1 MTASPPAL
9 PDHASEQDDRQIPID
24 AVGIRRLR
32 YPITVKEKG
41 GGHQSTVAEIEMAV
55 ALPAHVKGTHMSRFI
70 EVLEAHRGEVTIST
84 LPSILT
90 ATQRRL
96 EAESVSISLDFP
108 YFMQKAAPV
117 SKVRS
122 MMDYT
127 CGFRARRCGRGAT
140 VFELVVRVPVKSL
153 CPCSKAISDYGA
165 HNQRSIVEV
174 ILAADAFIWIE
185 DVIAAVEGAASAP
198 VYALLK
204 RADEKWVTEQ
214 AYDNP
219 RFVED
224 LVREVLLALR
234 ALGARR
240 VQVTAE
246 NFESIHNHSAF
257 ARLAWQDG
265 EDGAAIAPASERASI
280 ERAPIEPPA
289 FDFGDWLKQ
298 ARSARGLSQGELA
311 DRVGCSRSYLSRI
324 EANTKSL
331 SAATAHAL
339 ADALGIDT
347 LQMALRAGVLPKAA
361 LQAIA
366 AEPDAFLE
374 WMQTAAA
381 RS

>member
-1 MTASPPAL
+1 MTASPASPPAL
-9 PDHASEQDDRQIPID
+9 PDHASEQDHRQIPID

-122 MMDYT
+122 MMDYR

-257 ARLAWQDG
+257 ARLAWQDDV
-265 EDGAAIAPASERASI
+265 EEVAIAPMSEH
-280 ERAPIEPPA
+280 APLEPSA
-289 FDFGDWLKQ
+289 FDFGEWLKQ

-374 WMQTAAA
+374 WMQIAAA

>member
-1 MTASPPAL
+1 MTASPASPPAL
-9 PDHASEQDDRQIPID
+9 PDQASEQDHRQIPID

-122 MMDYT
+122 MMDYR

-257 ARLAWQDG
+257 ARLAWQDDV
-265 EDGAAIAPASERASI
+265 EEVAIAPMSEH
-280 ERAPIEPPA
+280 APLEPSA
-289 FDFGDWLKQ
+289 FDFGEWLKQ

-366 AEPDAFLE
+366 AEPDAFLD